1 MRAWL
6 AAVVLL
12 AGCATTGPS
21 TDEERPS
28 YRTPILLASVA
39 GGIVAL
45 YIAYL
50 ATEDVDD
57 EPAAGHPTPPH
68 P

>member
-45 YIAYL
+45 YIAWL
-50 ATEDVDD
+50 MTEDVDA
-57 EPAAGHPTPPH
+57 EPAAARPAPLHP
-68 P
+68 